1 MCFAMR
7 SSMPY
12 TQSFFCKV
20 DSNTQITL
28 GNIPK
33 KSWLMQFVLTSVAKS
48 ANFNYIL
55 LISINIC
62 DIFTLR
68 FLLWTQTQKSL
79 SNQKLLSQCR
89 SRYFPDL
96 CTSDDCLL
104 TACWLPTNYVPDDW
118 HLPAYL
124 SRISPDYNRKTIEG
138 YRAFDVELLMLFLT
152 VHAVDQYEKKLRVQT
167 AQL

>member
-1 MCFAMR
+1 MKFKKNVKITLLFINKTLICLTMCFAMR

-12 TQSFFCKV
+12 NQSFFCKV
-20 DSNTQITL
+20 DSNSQITL

-62 DIFTLR
+62 DIFSLR

-79 SNQKLLSQCR
+79 SNQKLLSQCH

-104 TACWLPTNYVPDDW
+104 TAHNLCTWWLTS
-118 HLPAYL
+118 AC
-124 SRISPDYNRKTIEG
+124 ISVGD
-138 YRAFDVELLMLFLT
+138 
-152 VHAVDQYEKKLRVQT
+152 
-167 AQL
+167 